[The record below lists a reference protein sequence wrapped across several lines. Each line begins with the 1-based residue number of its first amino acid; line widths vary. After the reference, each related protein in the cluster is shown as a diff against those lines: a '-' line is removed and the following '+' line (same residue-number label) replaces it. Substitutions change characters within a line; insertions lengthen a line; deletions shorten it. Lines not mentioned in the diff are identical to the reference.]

1 MCIRD
6 RYMHRDENNWPEV
19 VSDDRELT
27 ISCMFALSDFHKDN
41 GATVVQPG
49 SHRLPAGVRRDP
61 ADTESEFDTAYAE
74 MPAGSG
80 MVYTGKVVHGAG
92 ANASD
97 ELRYGLHVS
106 FVVGWLRPEE
116 ASPLMV
122 DHDRAAALPA
132 RARELL
138 GWGSYHSDGG
148 GRTWLVDFEDASRLF
163 DS

>member
-6 RYMHRDENNWPEV
+6 RPEV

-27 ISCMFALSDFHKDN
+27 ISCMFALSDFRKDN
-41 GATVVQPG
+41 GATAVQPG
-49 SHRLPAGVRRDP
+49 SQRVASGVRREA
-61 ADTESEFDTAYAE
+61 ADDFETVYAE

-80 MVYTGKVVHGAG
+80 MIYTGKVIHGAG
-92 ANASD
+92 QNITD

-122 DHDRAAALPA
+122 DQQRAASLPQ

-138 GWGSYHSDGG
+138 GYSSYYSERG
-148 GRTWLVDFEDASRLF
+148 GRTWLVDFEDADRLF
-163 DS
+163 